1 MFTTNNN
8 NRSNLTLYNLNNTG
22 TPNNINNNNVSTI
35 MPFSKKYSMFKMR
48 QDTLVKP
55 PPINQTPSEPII
67 SDKKGGMIWGKPIW
81 TLFHTLAEKISE
93 DSFTVVGNDLIEII
107 IKICGNLPCPTCTE
121 HAMNYMAK
129 NRFNTMYIQTKQQLR
144 NELFK
149 FHNFVNNNKGHQQ
162 FQIEKLSESYMN
174 LDTIVVIRDFMTVF
188 KDKHFS
194 IRMIAN
200 DFHRNR
206 IVSQLTGWFN
216 MNIKYF
222 I

>member
-1 MFTTNNN
+1 
-8 NRSNLTLYNLNNTG
+8 
-22 TPNNINNNNVSTI
+22 
-35 MPFSKKYSMFKMR
+35 MPFSKKYQMFKMR
-48 QDTLVKP
+48 QATLVNPQPVIQK
-55 PPINQTPSEPII
+55 IIEPDIP
-67 SDKKGGMIWGKPIW
+67 DKKGGMVWGKPIW
-81 TLFHTLAEKISE
+81 TLFHTLAEKMSE
-93 DSFTVVGNDLIEII
+93 DSFTVIGNDLIEII

-121 HAMNYMAK
+121 HAMNYMSK
-129 NRFNTMYIQTKQQLR
+129 NRFNTTYIQTKQQLR

-149 FHNFVNNNKGHQQ
+149 FHNHVNNNKGNQH
-162 FQIEKLSESYMN
+162 FPIEKLSESYMN
-174 LDTIVVIRDFMTVF
+174 LDTFIVVREFMSVF